1 MVLEFREGLQSLQL
15 AHRNWFDFCDLFCCD
30 FNYVL
35 PVCAGQRTTYSI
47 DIPLFCDLS
56 YWDKNECCPRYCY
69 LVVKTS
75 CLTAEANSCPPFPV
89 LEDMPLLTQLLWTFL
104 SQLSPVL
111 GPKLIHPSAHNCE
124 GFWVVVSWVVFSCKE
139 PLKHC
144 PCFHEACIWVGEDRN
159 KKFLNTLR

>member
-30 FNYVL
+30 FNCVL

-47 DIPLFCDLS
+47 AIPLFCDLS

-69 LVVKTS
+69 VVVKTS

-89 LEDMPLLTQLLWTFL
+89 LEDMPLLTQLLWT
-104 SQLSPVL
+104 SSPNSHL
-111 GPKLIHPSAHNCE
+111 CWDPNSFIHQHIIVKDSGWWSP
-124 GFWVVVSWVVFSCKE
+124 G
-139 PLKHC
+139 
-144 PCFHEACIWVGEDRN
+144 
-159 KKFLNTLR
+159 